1 MLGSPVLI
9 PRACLSTLCS
19 IKTTTNMM
27 PTNYSL
33 APYTTNKTLPSV
45 FDRNASSRKRKAD
58 IALGSPAGSPLK
70 HQRGKG
76 VDEYDLDGLCIF
88 DSLGI
93 SGLTIRHDDN
103 GEAHLVIGS
112 GTVSSMPLKMTHRHI
127 IWGSHSVNP
136 VVALPWQEGPSA
148 DGTFSATEADVNLF
162 LSITDGDVDWFAE
175 GVIDALLGSF
185 DDSSCNLDGFDLSGT
200 TATDETPA
208 IISADDTAASPMHCD
223 FYEIWPHLDADKD
236 LGQDISFDEI

>member
-1 MLGSPVLI
+1 
-9 PRACLSTLCS
+9 
-19 IKTTTNMM
+19 MM
-27 PTNYSL
+27 PTDYSL
-33 APYTTNKTLPSV
+33 APYTNNKTLPSV

-58 IALGSPAGSPLK
+58 IALGSPAGSPVKQGLTIDSSNAGYL
-70 HQRGKG
+70 RGKG